1 MKKKKKKKKKKEKE
15 RKERTFGLPKFKFTG
30 VLGLPQFDFT
40 GVLGLLQSEF
50 PGILVLLN
58 LLKNKFIILV
68 VNLKIVEK
76 YETSYLSS
84 TSSKISENST

>member
-1 MKKKKKKKKKKEKE
+1 MKKKKKKKKKKKEKE
-15 RKERTFGLPKFKFTG
+15 RKERTFGLPKFK
-30 VLGLPQFDFT
+30 FT